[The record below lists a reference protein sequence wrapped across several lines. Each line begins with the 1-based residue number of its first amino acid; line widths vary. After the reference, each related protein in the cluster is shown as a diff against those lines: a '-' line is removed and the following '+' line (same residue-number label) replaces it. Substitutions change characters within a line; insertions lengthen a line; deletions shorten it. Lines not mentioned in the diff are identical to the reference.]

1 MDDLKELY
9 SQASGTE
16 TTKEETTEKEEVVDE
31 SVEVV
36 SDETQSD
43 ELEVVNEDEK
53 VGNKKDEK
61 SEEANDSEKDD
72 SEAADNDG
80 SNSEG
85 VVSIDE
91 KTDIN
96 TLDISEKTNGEF
108 KSIDELLESYNG
120 LKEKTK
126 PVENVF
132 EYLNQQSEEKIGLN
146 FSELMEYK
154 SMNFDEMNE
163 FDILTEYEQFKD
175 PDVSEIEIKAELKQY
190 EILNKSEEEIKEMI
204 EEGELTQADYDLT
217 KAKFNKQV
225 RVARRE
231 LNNFRDSLDL
241 DNIELPVNI
250 QEEKKQELTQEQ
262 IEENAKVIR
271 EELNSLKTL
280 RLSLGLDGKE
290 NPIKLDFK
298 TTEQELDMLAD
309 KVKNPQWLLDRWK
322 GEDGQVNKQK
332 AYTDAYILNNV
343 SKMVK
348 TAYNEGLSKGRKQ
361 QVVDEDNLTLGS
373 KQKSS
378 GDVKTN
384 PYEKVLNEIDKSMG
398 Y

>member
-16 TTKEETTEKEEVVDE
+16 TTTEETTTDKEVVDE
-31 SVEVV
+31 KVEVFEDEKT
-36 SDETQSD
+36 SDD
-43 ELEVVNEDEK
+43 LEIVNEDEK
-53 VGNKKDEK
+53 VDDKEESKEEK
-61 SEEANDSEKDD
+61 EGSEKDD
-72 SEAADNDG
+72 SETDDNDG
-80 SNSEG
+80 SDDKG
-85 VVSIDE
+85 VVSLDE
-91 KTDIN
+91 KTDEDFF
-96 TLDISEKTNGEF
+96 DISEKTGGEF
-108 KSIDELLESYNG
+108 KSIDELLESYNS

-132 EYLNQQSEEKIGLN
+132 EYLNQQAEEKVGLN
-146 FSELMEYK
+146 FAELMEYK
-154 SMNFDEMNE
+154 SMDFESMNE
-163 FDILTEYEQFKD
+163 FDVLVEYEQFKD

-204 EEGELTQADYDLT
+204 EEGELSQSEYDLT

-231 LNNFRDSLDL
+231 LSEFRDGLDL

-262 IEENAKVIR
+262 IEENAKLIR

-298 TTEQELDMLAD
+298 PTAEEMDSLANTI
-309 KVKNPQWLLDRWK
+309 KNPQWLSDRWTR
-322 GEDGQVNKQK
+322 EDGQFNKQK
-332 AYTDAYILNNV
+332 FAIDAYVLNNV
-343 SKMVK
+343 NKMIK
-348 TAYNEGLSKGRKQ
+348 SAYNEGLSKGKKQ

-373 KQKSS
+373 RAKSS
-378 GDVKTN
+378 GDVKN
-384 PYEKVLNEIDKSMG
+384 DPYIEALNRIEKSMG